1 MNRADE
7 DIILYAVGDI
17 GPDRA
22 DPVSIF
28 QNVTGV
34 LSQGD
39 VTFCHLE
46 VNLSN
51 RGVGPHGKEVARNP
65 KIAAAM
71 KEAGF
76 DVVSF
81 AGNHCLAAG
90 IDAFHDTIKYLKE
103 QKFQVIGVGNNIE
116 EARRPAI
123 VNCKG
128 TRIAFLDYNS
138 ILEEGSRAEVNRP
151 GCASLRAWT
160 LYEPIEPSQ
169 PGTPSRAHTF
179 PYRDDLSAMVEDIKK
194 AKTQADLVI
203 VSMHSGIHMTPAVIA
218 GYQKDYARAA
228 IDSGADLILQ
238 HHAHILKGIEVYSG
252 KVIFYG
258 LGNFAVEL
266 HFMTKEWAEIP
277 AVKEVRRSL
286 NPDWNPPYPDYPSF
300 PFPPDSRK
308 TIIAKCIISNKAI
321 SKVSFLPAYID
332 KKGEPEIL
340 VSKDER
346 FGEVLRYMKE
356 ISRDQ
361 GLSTEYTID
370 GDEIVINS

>member
-1 MNRADE
+1 VNTSDS
-7 DIILYAVGDI
+7 DVTVYAVGDI
-17 GPDRA
+17 GPDRDNPA
-22 DPVSIF
+22 SIF

-39 VTFCHLE
+39 ITFCHLE
-46 VNLSN
+46 INLSD
-51 RGVGPHGKEVARNP
+51 RGTGPHGKEVARKP
-65 KIAAAM
+65 EIAAAM

-90 IDAFHDTIKYLKE
+90 IDAFYDTIDNLKSQE
-103 QKFQVIGVGNNIE
+103 LLVIGVGNNIE
-116 EARRPAI
+116 EAHRPAI
-123 VNCKG
+123 IECRG
-128 TRIAFLDYNS
+128 TKIAFLDYNS
-138 ILEEGSRAEVNRP
+138 IVEEGSRAEANRP
-151 GCASLRAWT
+151 GCATLRAWT
-160 LYEPIEPSQ
+160 FYEQIEPSQ
-169 PGTPSRAHTF
+169 PGTPGRAHTF
-179 PYRDDLSAMVEDIKK
+179 PYRDDMSAMKEDIRK

-203 VSMHSGIHMTPAVIA
+203 VSMHSGVHLIPAVIA
-218 GYQKDYARAA
+218 AYQKEYAYAA

-277 AVKEVRRSL
+277 GVKALRKAL

-308 TIIAKCIISNKAI
+308 TIIAKCVISNKAI
-321 SKVSFLPAYID
+321 GKVSFLPAYIN
-332 KKGEPEIL
+332 KAANPEIL

-346 FGEVLRYMKE
+346 FDEVLRYMTD

-361 GLSTEYTID
+361 GLNVKFTVD
-370 GDEIVINS
+370 GDEVVIN